1 MAVLSSPGIGS
12 GLDVN
17 GLVTQLVAA
26 ERTPQQQRIERR
38 DARFGAQISALATLK
53 GALSALQGSLAP
65 LGSQSDFRAN
75 RATSSDTERFTAT
88 ASASASPGSYGI
100 EVVRLATAYK
110 IASAPFVSGASSV
123 VGTGTL
129 TLTVGT
135 ESFDVVV
142 DDTSSTL
149 AGVRDAINGAADNT
163 GVRATLIA
171 TDGGSRLILTSSD
184 MGAAKAIR
192 VTQSGGDGGLA
203 QLVYDPPNPSGL
215 TELQAAQ
222 DALVRI
228 DGFDRSSASNTV
240 EGAIDG
246 VALTLLE
253 AAPGTVLEVDVEADV
268 TLVTER
274 VKKFVTDCNALT
286 SAISMLRRFDP
297 ATREA
302 GPLLGDAMLRG
313 IESTLRTTISS
324 EVAAEPYTSLASLG
338 ITTKS
343 DGTLQ
348 LDQAKLTAALAA
360 DFDAVSRVFSSTE
373 GVAAKLDARL
383 GEWLAADAPLAL
395 RSGRLQ
401 DQRKGLVQ
409 ERERLDRRMDAIEA
423 RYRAQFSALDTL
435 LSGLQSTSTYLTQQ
449 LANLPKP

>member
-17 GLVTQLVAA
+17 GLVAQLVAA
-26 ERTPQQQRIERR
+26 ERAPQQQRIERR

-65 LGSQSDFRAN
+65 LGSQSAFQAN
-75 RATSSDTERFTAT
+75 RATSSDTARFTAT
-88 ASASASPGSYGI
+88 ASASAAPGSYDVEI
-100 EVVRLATAYK
+100 ARLATAHK

-129 TLTVGT
+129 TLSVGT
-135 ESFDVVV
+135 ESFDVVI
-142 DDTSSTL
+142 DDTGNTL
-149 AGVRDAINGAADNT
+149 AGIRDAINGAADNT
-163 GVRATLIA
+163 GVRATLIS
-171 TDGGSRLILTSSD
+171 TDGGSRLILTSND
-184 MGAAKAIR
+184 TGVANAIR

-240 EGAIDG
+240 DDAIDG
-246 VALTLLE
+246 VTLALLE
-253 AAPGTVLEVDVEADV
+253 AAPGTVLTVDIEADV
-268 TLVTER
+268 TLVGER
-274 VKKFVTDCNALT
+274 VKKFVTDFNALA
-286 SAISMLRRFDP
+286 SAIAMLRRFDP

-313 IESTLRTTISS
+313 IESTLRATISS

-338 ITTKS
+338 VTTKS

-348 LDQAKLTAALAA
+348 LDQAKLSAALSA
-360 DFDAVSRVFSSTE
+360 DFDAVSRVFASAG

-383 GEWLAADAPLAL
+383 EEWLAGDAPLAV

-401 DQRKGLVQ
+401 DARKGLVQ

-435 LSGLQSTSTYLTQQ
+435 LSSMQSTSAYLAQQ
-449 LANLPKP
+449 LANLPKS